1 MSKSSRWLKMDG
13 CDSFYLP
20 SCKEIT
26 AQKVSKS
33 FFFLQLTALHN
44 HMSTCNESQY
54 EPSEYDPQDQAWDD
68 WSNDEEEQEESQ
80 CLFCP
85 QVFPKTT
92 ETFQHIKS
100 THNFDFQQVRKSLH
114 LDFYKCIRM
123 INYIREQVQIHPE
136 LATSNNFQITGTEKF
151 WEDDKYLQ
159 PVLADD
165 ALLFAFE
172 ELDEEQEQEQE
183 QQKPFAPLPS
193 IDLTKI
199 QTSTELE
206 NQLLKLLVATQENTV
221 NLEGQ
226 FEEYKAMVK
235 KTFFDS
241 IDKEDN
247 EKNGAA
253 LIDQGNYYFNGYAH
267 NDIHEQ
273 MLKDKARTEAYRDF
287 VYENKDVFKDKIV
300 LDVGCGTGI
309 LSMFAARAGAKQVFS
324 VDNSAIIEKAK
335 LNIKENELD
344 HIITCVRGKVEEIEL
359 PVPQVDIIISE
370 WMGYFLLFEAML
382 DSVLVARDRWLAPNG
397 IMAPSQTRIVMAALD
412 DEDLKDDKVNFWNDV
427 YGFKMS
433 AMKEPSLNEA
443 VVEFIKPSS
452 VISNVVTLKDL
463 PLQTITIKQL
473 DFVNKFEV
481 EITRDGTINAFGGWF
496 DTWFTR
502 DGHSIPLDQEA
513 QKVEGE
519 TFLTTSPFGEDT
531 HWKQT
536 TFILEK
542 PFEVKKGTKIAG
554 VFTCHK
560 GVDNPRELECEIEY
574 TINGEHKI
582 QNFFVQA

>member
-1 MSKSSRWLKMDG
+1 MVGSE
-13 CDSFYLP
+13 SFW
-20 SCKEIT
+20 
-26 AQKVSKS
+26 
-33 FFFLQLTALHN
+33 N
-44 HMSTCNESQY
+44 
-54 EPSEYDPQDQAWDD
+54 
-68 WSNDEEEQEESQ
+68 
-80 CLFCP
+80 
-85 QVFPKTT
+85 
-92 ETFQHIKS
+92 
-100 THNFDFQQVRKSLH
+100 
-114 LDFYKCIRM
+114 
-123 INYIREQVQIHPE
+123 
-136 LATSNNFQITGTEKF
+136 
-151 WEDDKYLQ
+151 DDKYLQ

-172 ELDEEQEQEQE
+172 ELDEDTPTEA
-183 QQKPFAPLPS
+183 FAPLPS
-193 IDLTKI
+193 IDLT
-199 QTSTELE
+199 QVTTTTELE
-206 NQLLKLLVATQENTV
+206 KQLLKLLMATQETSV

-226 FEEYKAMVK
+226 FEEYKTMVK

-241 IDKEDN
+241 IANEDA
-247 EKNGAA
+247 EKQSGAV
-253 LIDQGNYYFNGYAH
+253 IDQGNYYFNGYAQ

-273 MLKDKARTEAYRDF
+273 MLKDRARTEAYRDF
-287 VYENKDVFKDKIV
+287 VYENKDVFKNKIV

-309 LSMFAARAGAKQVFS
+309 LSMFAAKAGAKQVFS

-335 LNIKENELD
+335 LNIKENGLD

-397 IMAPSQTRIVMAALD
+397 IMAPSQTRILMAALD

-443 VVEFIKPSS
+443 VVDFIKPNS
-452 VISNVVTLKDL
+452 VISSVVTLKDL

-473 DFVNKFEV
+473 DFVSKFEI
-481 EITRDGTINAFGGWF
+481 EIKRDGVVTAFGGWF

-502 DGHSIPLDQEA
+502 DGHSIPLDQES

-519 TFLTTSPFGEDT
+519 TFMTTSPFGEDT

-542 PFEVKKGTKIAG
+542 PIEVTKGTKISG

-560 GVDNPRELECEIEY
+560 GAENPRELECEIEY
-574 TINGEHKI
+574 FVNGVSKI
-582 QNFFVQA
+582 QNFFLQSS

>member
-1 MSKSSRWLKMDG
+1 
-13 CDSFYLP
+13 
-20 SCKEIT
+20 
-26 AQKVSKS
+26 
-33 FFFLQLTALHN
+33 
-44 HMSTCNESQY
+44 
-54 EPSEYDPQDQAWDD
+54 
-68 WSNDEEEQEESQ
+68 
-80 CLFCP
+80 
-85 QVFPKTT
+85 
-92 ETFQHIKS
+92 
-100 THNFDFQQVRKSLH
+100 
-114 LDFYKCIRM
+114 M

-136 LATSNNFQITGTEKF
+136 LATSTDFKITGSESF

-172 ELDEEQEQEQE
+172 ELDDEEENVQE
-183 QQKPFAPLPS
+183 QKPFAPLPS

-199 QTSTELE
+199 QTTTELE
-206 NQLLKLLVATQENTV
+206 TQLLKLLVATQENTV

-226 FEEYKAMVK
+226 FEEYKSMVK

-241 IDKEDN
+241 IANEDG
-247 EKNGAA
+247 KPSAA
-253 LIDQGNYYFNGYAH
+253 VIDQGNYYFNGYAH

-287 VYENKDVFKDKIV
+287 VYENKDVFKGKVV

-359 PVPQVDIIISE
+359 PVQQVDIIISE

-443 VVEFIKPSS
+443 LVEFIKPSS

-481 EITRDGTINAFGGWF
+481 EITRDSTINAFGGWF

-519 TFLTTSPFGEDT
+519 TFMTTSPFGEDT

>member
-1 MSKSSRWLKMDG
+1 MAHSICTD
-13 CDSFYLP
+13 
-20 SCKEIT
+20 
-26 AQKVSKS
+26 
-33 FFFLQLTALHN
+33 
-44 HMSTCNESQY
+44 SQY
-54 EPSEYDPQDQAWDD
+54 EPSEIDPQDQAWDD
-68 WSNDEEEQEESQ
+68 WSNDEEEEEESQ

-85 QVFPKTT
+85 HIFPKTI
-92 ETFQHIKS
+92 ETFKHIKNE
-100 THNFDFQQVRKSLH
+100 HGFDFQAVKRGLG

-123 INYIREQVQIHPE
+123 INYIREQVQAHPE
-136 LATSNNFQITGTEKF
+136 LATSKEFKLTGSEPF
-151 WEDDKYLQ
+151 WTDDKYLH

-172 ELDEEQEQEQE
+172 ELDDEETAE
-183 QQKPFAPLPS
+183 PVAAFAPLPS
-193 IDLTKI
+193 IDLSAVK
-199 QTSTELE
+199 TSTELE
-206 NQLLKLLVATQENTV
+206 AQLLKLLMATQETTV

-226 FEEYKAMVK
+226 FEEYKSMVK

-241 IDKEDN
+241 IAN
-247 EKNGAA
+247 EGNGESKSGAV
-253 LIDQGNYYFNGYAH
+253 IDQGNYYFNGYAQ

-273 MLKDKARTEAYRDF
+273 MLKDRARTEAYRDF

-309 LSMFAARAGAKQVFS
+309 LSMFAAKAGAKQVFS

-335 LNIKENELD
+335 LNIKENGLD

-397 IMAPSQTRIVMAALD
+397 IMAPSQTRILMAALD
-412 DEDLKDDKVNFWNDV
+412 DEELKDDKVNFWNDV

-443 VVEFIKPSS
+443 VVDFIKPSS
-452 VISNVVTLKDL
+452 VVSTVVTLKDL

-473 DFVNKFEV
+473 DFVSKFEV
-481 EITRDGTINAFGGWF
+481 EVKKDGVVTAFGGWF

-502 DGHSIPLDQEA
+502 DGHSIPADRES

-519 TFLTTSPFGEDT
+519 IFMTTSPFGEDT

-542 PFEVKKGTKIAG
+542 PIKVTQGTKISG

-560 GVDNPRELECEIEY
+560 GAENPRELEVEIEY
-574 TINGEHKI
+574 FVNGESKI
-582 QNFFVQA
+582 QNFFLQSS